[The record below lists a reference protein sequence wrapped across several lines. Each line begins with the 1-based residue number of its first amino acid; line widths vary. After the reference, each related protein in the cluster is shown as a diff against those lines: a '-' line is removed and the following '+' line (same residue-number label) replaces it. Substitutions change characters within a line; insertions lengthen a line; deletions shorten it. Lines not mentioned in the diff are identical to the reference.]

1 MKLGEWI
8 KEYRKEHG
16 ISMQVMADMCGF
28 SKAYV
33 GMLEKGINPTT
44 KRPISPTMQTFQKI
58 ADGVGIDVNEL
69 IKVLDSDQ
77 PVTVAPYSAP
87 SPDNT
92 VQNKNIDSKDIINT
106 LHQDGVMLDGRPL
119 SPDEAERLLESIQLA
134 IRQAKKTQGNND

>member
-8 KEYRKEHG
+8 KDYRKEHG

-58 ADGVGIDVNEL
+58 ADGVGMDVNEL

-77 PVTVAPYSAP
+77 PVTVTPTSAP
-87 SPDNT
+87 SPEPD
-92 VQNKNIDSKDIINT
+92 
-106 LHQDGVMLDGRPL
+106 RP
-119 SPDEAERLLESIQLA
+119 SYYADPETAEVAERLRTQPGMRMLFDASKD
-134 IRQAKKTQGNND
+134 AKPEDLQYAADLLKRLKGDD